1 MGERKQVGLT
11 RVFLQSLM
19 EEQLEIQQHV
29 TIDMFEQPL
38 VHNDD
43 TLRHLAKR
51 IVENAITV
59 SHNDLAGDVLSEAGV
74 DNQLTADHKVKS
86 GRLRHVG
93 KRVRKL
99 SRTERK
105 LKVRKAVIEAKS
117 RPALG
122 HENLPRSKARK
133 ITL

>member
-11 RVFLQSLM
+11 RNFLQSLM

-29 TIDMFEQPL
+29 TIDVFEQPS

-43 TLRHLAKR
+43 TLRHVAER
-51 IVENAITV
+51 IVEKATTISNKG
-59 SHNDLAGDVLSEAGV
+59 LAEDVLSRASV
-74 DNQLTADHKVKS
+74 DNQLPADPKVKS
-86 GRLRHVG
+86 GHLRHVG
-93 KRVRKL
+93 KRARKL

-105 LKVRKAVIEAKS
+105 LKVKKAVGEAKS

-122 HENLPRSKARK
+122 HENLPRTKARK